1 MKKQNAS
8 IVIILIVRPGQSGAG
23 GATARER
30 TGGRRLSRA
39 VQVAQLPDLQVQ
51 GSHGEVAGGK
61 VLGQDGQ
68 VLTAPQEK
76 LKGSIYMVSAKLQN
90 PMEPN
95 YPLHKKSS
103 FFYIFIF
110 QIFAELN

>member
-1 MKKQNAS
+1 M
-8 IVIILIVRPGQSGAG
+8 
-23 GATARER
+23 
-30 TGGRRLSRA
+30 
-39 VQVAQLPDLQVQ
+39 AQLPDLQVQ

-103 FFYIFIF
+103 FFYIFIV